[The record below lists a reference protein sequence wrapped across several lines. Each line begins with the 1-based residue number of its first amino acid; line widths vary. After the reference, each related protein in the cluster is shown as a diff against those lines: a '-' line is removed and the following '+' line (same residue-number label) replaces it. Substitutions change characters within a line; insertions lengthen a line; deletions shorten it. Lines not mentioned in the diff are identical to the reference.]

1 MYLWGIP
8 WGISISTR
16 SPTILCLPFLSTFL
30 SSGSPFLLYFFFWF
44 PFLRVTWWR
53 SIFTATSPRQLFH
66 AQTWPHSHWS
76 VGRLLDKGTGALGF
90 GFLSQKLNCFKHL
103 LFWPYNL
110 NYESSCYFCSTLHS
124 KCVLIS
130 AFHKPAESA
139 FFGSCLCLRIGS
151 FTSWLRKLSSYS
163 EHWYFFP
170 SSVSAAEKSASIKAA
185 YNKVS
190 VNWRLKSCIQ
200 VFVHFCAVYCLWS
213 WATENFPL
221 LKSAVTFKNVQF

>member
-1 MYLWGIP
+1 MFEADAWRIWWWG
-8 WGISISTR
+8 R
-16 SPTILCLPFLSTFL
+16 VVILANCCLHVFCLHLKYRIHRCIYEVFHEVYPSQQGAQQFCLPFLSTFL

-76 VGRLLDKGTGALGF
+76 MGRLLDKGTGALGF

-139 FFGSCLCLRIGS
+139 FFGPCLCLRIGS
-151 FTSWLRKLSSYS
+151 FTSWLRKLSS
-163 EHWYFFP
+163 
-170 SSVSAAEKSASIKAA
+170 
-185 YNKVS
+185 
-190 VNWRLKSCIQ
+190 
-200 VFVHFCAVYCLWS
+200 
-213 WATENFPL
+213 
-221 LKSAVTFKNVQF
+221 